1 MSDLSRFLK
10 KNKKLKENVQYA
22 VTKSLTDE
30 KGQPLLWEIRPLTSK
45 ETNRLTDECTFQE
58 QVPGK
63 PNVFRNKINSTKLL
77 QKMMVASVVFPNLND
92 KDLQDSYGVMTP
104 EELITEMVDDP
115 GEYNN
120 FGKYL
125 NELNFKSS
133 TGSSLTIDSEG
144 NGTFK
149 DYIKSFVIKK

>member
-30 KGQPLLWEIRPLTSK
+30 KGRPLLWEIRPLTSK

-125 NELNFKSS
+125 NELNGFN
-133 TGSSLTIDSEG
+133 EG
-144 NGTFK
+144 INEK
-149 DYIKSFVIKK
+149 VEEAKN

>member
-10 KNKKLKENVQYA
+10 KNKKLKENVKYA

-125 NELNFKSS
+125 NELNGFN
-133 TGSSLTIDSEG
+133 EG
-144 NGTFK
+144 INEK
-149 DYIKSFVIKK
+149 VEEAKN

>member
-10 KNKKLKENVQYA
+10 KNKKLKENVQHA

-125 NELNFKSS
+125 NELNGFN
-133 TGSSLTIDSEG
+133 EG
-144 NGTFK
+144 INEK
-149 DYIKSFVIKK
+149 VEEAKN

>member
-1 MSDLSRFLK
+1 MSDLSRFLM

-125 NELNFKSS
+125 NELNGFN
-133 TGSSLTIDSEG
+133 EG
-144 NGTFK
+144 INEK
-149 DYIKSFVIKK
+149 VEEAKN

>member
-77 QKMMVASVVFPNLND
+77 QKMMIASVVFPNLND

-125 NELNFKSS
+125 NELNGFN
-133 TGSSLTIDSEG
+133 EG
-144 NGTFK
+144 INEK
-149 DYIKSFVIKK
+149 VEEAKN

>member
-45 ETNRLTDECTFQE
+45 ETNKLTDECTFQE

-104 EELITEMVDDP
+104 EELITEIVDDP
-115 GEYNN
+115 GEYKNY
-120 FGKYL
+120 GKYI
-125 NELNFKSS
+125 NELNGFN
-133 TGSSLTIDSEG
+133 EG
-144 NGTFK
+144 INEK
-149 DYIKSFVIKK
+149 VEEAKN

>member
-1 MSDLSRFLK
+1 M
-10 KNKKLKENVQYA
+10 QYA

-125 NELNFKSS
+125 NELNGFN
-133 TGSSLTIDSEG
+133 EG
-144 NGTFK
+144 INEK
-149 DYIKSFVIKK
+149 VEEAKN